1 MHYVS
6 REEIR
11 ELDRIAMED
20 YGMPGV
26 VLMEHAGA
34 GAVECAFEML
44 GDVRNARVAVVCGR
58 GNNGGDGYVVARLL
72 HNKGVGVV
80 VHLVAERDKI
90 GGDALV
96 NLRIIEKMKLDIRA
110 AESGGLDFSAVD
122 LVVDAMLGTGLAGAV
137 REPFLSAIKA
147 VNAAGTPVLA
157 IDIPSGLDANTGEV
171 LGDCVRAARTA
182 TFAMPKIG
190 FTRGRGPE
198 MAGEVTVVDL
208 GVPAEILGRLGG
220 LRWFRRASSTR

>member
-96 NLRIIEKMKLDIRA
+96 NLRIIEKMKLHIRA

-171 LGDCVRAARTA
+171 LLLPRV
-182 TFAMPKIG
+182 I
-190 FTRGRGPE
+190 
-198 MAGEVTVVDL
+198 
-208 GVPAEILGRLGG
+208 
-220 LRWFRRASSTR
+220 